1 MGLKFLNTSLNSIA
15 KNRNLRFDY
24 RILEFAENKV
34 LIETTPF
41 RKFIT
46 KLNNGKDV
54 GKENYVSYNK
64 SDIRVDSG
72 TVEVEVSNDIPSAA
86 PIINGRL
93 YKIGQIGTF
102 VKMPVGN
109 ITIYGVVS
117 SVSNTPTK
125 ADETVMRYNFG
136 SRFLLVQLIGEKIGD
151 DAFEKGIGTYP
162 TINDEVHLVIEKDLF
177 DIYGN
182 RDECSIEIG
191 KHSSS
196 ENLSVYTDVHKLIL
210 RHCAILG
217 STGSGK
223 SNTTVSIL
231 KAIITEY
238 IGSRIILVDP
248 HGEYASAF
256 PDAKIFKIGD
266 AINPLFIPFWLMN
279 FDELAYFLVGAK
291 PTDDQKVEY
300 RKFREL
306 VGDFKKAN
314 HILAAG
320 TIDKNY
326 ITADSPIPFSA
337 RKLWWEMNWWLN
349 ASFNTT
355 KKDEQTKETAI
366 TEDNGDFENLV
377 GAKFTSHLTTTFANP
392 PHVSQHKEYFA
403 YEKKMLS
410 RLKDSRFDFLF
421 NPGDFKG
428 TKETKD
434 LNDLLNEWIGSS
446 SKLAILDLSGVPFE
460 VLDITVGLIT
470 RFVYDSMFWGRNET
484 YTGKQRPLLLA
495 YEEAHSYLNKNDSSS
510 YSKQAV
516 EQVFKEGRKFGLGA
530 LVISQRPSE
539 ISETILAQVGTY
551 IALRLTNSGD
561 QAIVKS
567 SAPDNLNSLI
577 DLLPALRTG
586 EAIIVGEA
594 IKIPSR
600 VRIKLESPR
609 PTSEDPK
616 LVQAWK
622 KAHPEDKENYKT
634 VVTRIRQQKF

>member
-1 MGLKFLNTSLNSIA
+1 M
-15 KNRNLRFDY
+15 
-24 RILEFAENKV
+24 
-34 LIETTPF
+34 
-41 RKFIT
+41 IT
-46 KLNNGKDV
+46 DITYLGKI
-54 GKENYVSYNK
+54 
-64 SDIRVDSG
+64 IRVDSG

-102 VKMPVGN
+102 VKMPIGN
-109 ITIYGVVS
+109 ITIYGIVS
-117 SVSNTPTK
+117 SVSNRPSKT
-125 ADETVMRYNFG
+125 DEVQIKYNFG
-136 SRFLLVQLIGEKIGD
+136 SRFLAVQLVGEKIGND
-151 DAFEKGIGTYP
+151 DFEKGIGTYP

-177 DIYGN
+177 DIYGK
-182 RDECSIEIG
+182 RDDGSIEIG

-196 ENLSVYTDVHKLIL
+196 ENLAVYTDIHKLVL

-231 KAIITEY
+231 KAILNDY
-238 IGSRIILVDP
+238 IGSRVILVDP

-256 PDAKIFKIGD
+256 PGAKVLKIKD
-266 AINPLFIPFWLMN
+266 VANPLFIPFWLMN
-279 FDELAYFLVGAK
+279 FDELAYFLVGAS
-291 PTDDQKVEY
+291 PSDDQRTEY

-306 VGDFKKAN
+306 VTDFKKEN
-314 HILAAG
+314 NVLVSG
-320 TIDKNY
+320 TVDKNF

-349 ASFNTT
+349 ATFTT
-355 KKDEQTKETAI
+355 SVKDDQTRATASQ
-366 TEDNGDFENLV
+366 TGNGDFENLV
-377 GAKFTSHLTTTFANP
+377 GATFTPYP
-392 PHVSQHKEYFA
+392 PNNQPPYKSKHSEYFA
-403 YEKKMLS
+403 YEKKILS

-428 TKETKD
+428 TRGTKD
-434 LNDLLNEWIGSS
+434 LNNLLNEWVGSS

-495 YEEAHSYLNKNDSSS
+495 YEEAHTYLNKNDSSN

-516 EQVFKEGRKFGLGA
+516 EQIFKEGRKFGLGA
-530 LVISQRPSE
+530 LIISQRPSE

-551 IALRLTNSGD
+551 VALRLTNSTD
-561 QAIVKS
+561 QSIVKS
-567 SAPDNLNSLI
+567 SAPDNFNSLI

-586 EAIIVGEA
+586 EAIVVGEA

-600 VRIKLESPR
+600 VRIKLNNPR
-609 PTSEDPK
+609 PTSDDPK
-616 LVQAWK
+616 LVEAWK
-622 KAHPEDKENYKT
+622 KNHPENGENYKT